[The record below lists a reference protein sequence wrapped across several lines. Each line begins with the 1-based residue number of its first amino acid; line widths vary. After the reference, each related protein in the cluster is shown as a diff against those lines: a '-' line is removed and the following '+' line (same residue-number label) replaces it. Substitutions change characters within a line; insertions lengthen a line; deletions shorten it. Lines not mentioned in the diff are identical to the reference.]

1 MAEMQPEVGLE
12 QPAEGEREG
21 GEEEE
26 EAQGAGE
33 GRGCLPQLC
42 LQRGQSDSAG
52 RVCLGSR
59 GLGSALRGP

>member
-42 LQRGQSDSAG
+42 LHR
-52 RVCLGSR
+52 
-59 GLGSALRGP
+59 